1 MSDNMQM
8 KFIEM
13 TGACLEDVIN
23 DGELHTEDLQGA
35 GVRKVSIVRV
45 NQQGDIEVRRANK
58 WDVIGGLL
66 GNFDERIKKKTG
78 LDWA

>member
-1 MSDNMQM
+1 M

-13 TGACLEDVIN
+13 TGTTLDTIIN
-23 DGELHTEDLQGA
+23 DDELHTQNLEDA
-35 GVRKVSIVRV
+35 GVQPDSIVRI

-66 GNFDERIKKKTG
+66 GNFEERIKKTTG